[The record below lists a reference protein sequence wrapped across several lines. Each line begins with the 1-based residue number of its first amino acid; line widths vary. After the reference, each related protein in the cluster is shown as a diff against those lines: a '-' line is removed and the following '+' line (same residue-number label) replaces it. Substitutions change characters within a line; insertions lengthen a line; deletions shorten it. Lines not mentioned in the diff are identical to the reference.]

1 MSKKNS
7 KMKIVMPGAMSDE
20 RLEQFLNMT
29 RRNSRHQDKRAKT
42 RKYACRGNFS
52 E

>member
-1 MSKKNS
+1 MN
-7 KMKIVMPGAMSDE
+7 IVTPGAMSDE

-29 RRNSRHQDKRAKT
+29 RRNRRHQDKRAKT